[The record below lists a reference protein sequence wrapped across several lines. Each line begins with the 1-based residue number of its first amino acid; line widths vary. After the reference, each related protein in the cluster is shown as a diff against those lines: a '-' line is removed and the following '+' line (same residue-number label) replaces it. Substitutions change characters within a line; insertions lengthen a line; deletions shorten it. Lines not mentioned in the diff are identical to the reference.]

1 MSMMGLLRRALMR
14 GLKDGGVQKVRVEVF
29 DDQTRDGVERW
40 QDYGFAGNPGDGQ
53 GLVIEAGG
61 HTVVLRMD
69 RAGER
74 PQLDAYEVAVWH
86 KDGHHVILKAGRQ
99 VEVVADQ
106 VTVKANMRVEGDIDC
121 TGTVNGAVDVTFA
134 GISGKAHGHGGVESG
149 PDISG
154 PPVAIAT

>member
-1 MSMMGLLRRALMR
+1 MMGLLRRALMR

-134 GISGKAHGHGGVESG
+134 GISGKAHRHGGVESG

-154 PPVAIAT
+154 GPVATGT